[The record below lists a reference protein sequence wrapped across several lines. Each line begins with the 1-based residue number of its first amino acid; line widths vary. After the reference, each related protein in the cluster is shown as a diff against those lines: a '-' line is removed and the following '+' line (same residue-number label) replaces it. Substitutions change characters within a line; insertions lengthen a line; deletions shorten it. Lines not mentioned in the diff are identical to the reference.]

1 MIDKA
6 KSELIMMDT
15 QVTAKMKIYDSAS
28 EVFDTI
34 VDPER
39 IGNFWFSSSSER
51 WKQGITIILKYDEYN
66 AEAAIH
72 VLEVVENEKI
82 VFSWGEESQEKT
94 TVTITLKEE
103 DEKST
108 IIEVKES
115 GFKEE
120 DPDLVSKMLGQKEG
134 WVYTLTCLKAYLENG
149 ISSLRASLIH

>member
-1 MIDKA
+1 
-6 KSELIMMDT
+6 MDT

>member
-1 MIDKA
+1 
-6 KSELIMMDT
+6 MDT
-15 QVTAKMKIYDSAS
+15 QVTAKMKIYDSTS
-28 EVFDTI
+28 EVFDAI

-51 WKQGITIILKYDEYN
+51 WKQGTSIILKYDEYN

-72 VLEVVENEKI
+72 VSEVVENEKI